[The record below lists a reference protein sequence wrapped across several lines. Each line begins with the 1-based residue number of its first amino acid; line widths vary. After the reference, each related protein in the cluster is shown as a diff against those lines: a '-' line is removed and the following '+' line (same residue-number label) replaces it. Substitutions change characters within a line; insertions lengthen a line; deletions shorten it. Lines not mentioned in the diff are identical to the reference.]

1 MSMLSPKRTK
11 FRKMQK
17 GHLRGN
23 AKGGDE
29 ISFGDFGLQVLSPG
43 WIPAP
48 QIEAARVAISRS
60 VKKFGKIYVRVFP
73 DHPFT
78 KKPAETRM
86 GTGKGGVE
94 GWVAG
99 VRPGRV
105 LFEGEGVSLDIAK
118 EAFHR
123 AHHKLSV
130 KTQLVARESV
140 L

>member
-1 MSMLSPKRTK
+1 MLTPRKPPGG
-11 FRKMQK
+11 FRKPHHADRH
-17 GHLRGN
+17 G
-23 AKGGDE
+23 ASKGGNKVV
-29 ISFGDFGLQVLSPG
+29 FGEFGIQALE
-43 WIPAP
+43 PAYVTNR

-94 GWVAG
+94 GWVAI
-99 VRPGRV
+99 VKPGRV
-105 LFEGEGVSLDIAK
+105 IFEVEGCTEEIAR

-123 AHHKLSV
+123 AHHKLPV
-130 KTQLVARESV
+130 KTHLVRRESA

>member
-23 AKGGDE
+23 AKGGDKV
-29 ISFGDFGLQVLSPG
+29 SFGDFGLQVTTPG
-43 WIPAP
+43 WITAR

-60 VKKFGKIYVRVFP
+60 VKKTGKLYVRVFP

-94 GWVAG
+94 GWVA
-99 VRPGRV
+99 VVKPGRV
-105 LFEGEGVSLDIAK
+105 IFEVEGVDATLAK
-118 EAFHR
+118 EAFLR
-123 AHHKLSV
+123 AHHKLPLRTHMVS
-130 KTQLVARESV
+130 REPV

>member
-1 MSMLSPKRTK
+1 MSMLSPKRSK

-17 GHLRGN
+17 GHLAGR
-23 AKGGDE
+23 AKGASE
-29 ISFGDFGLQVLSPG
+29 VSFGDYGLQVTSPG
-43 WIPAP
+43 WLTAR

-60 VKKFGKIYVRVFP
+60 VKRLGKIYVRVFP

-94 GWVAG
+94 GWVAV

-105 LFEGEGVSLDIAK
+105 IFEVEGVPLDIAK

-123 AHHKLSV
+123 AHHKLPV
-130 KTQLVARESV
+130 KTQLISRESV

>member
-17 GHLRGN
+17 GHLRGY
-23 AKGGDE
+23 AKGGDKV
-29 ISFGDFGLQVLSPG
+29 SFGDFGLQVMSPG
-43 WIPAP
+43 WLTAR

-60 VKKFGKIYVRVFP
+60 VKKLGKIYVRVFP

-94 GWVAG
+94 GWVAV

-105 LFEGEGVSLDIAK
+105 IFEVEGCSREIAE

-130 KTQLVARESV
+130 KTQLITREGA

>member
-17 GHLRGN
+17 GRTRGT
-23 AKGGDE
+23 AKGGNE
-29 ISFGDFGLQVLSPG
+29 VSFGDIGLQVLSPG
-43 WIPAP
+43 WITAR

-94 GWVAG
+94 GWVAV

-105 LFEGEGVSLDIAK
+105 IFEVEGVSAEIAK
-118 EAFHR
+118 VAFER
-123 AHHKLSV
+123 AHHKLPV
-130 KTQLVARESV
+130 KTHLIGRESA

>member
-1 MSMLSPKRTK
+1 MSMLSPKRSK

-17 GHLRGN
+17 GHLAGR
-23 AKGGDE
+23 AKGASE
-29 ISFGDFGLQVLSPG
+29 VSFGDYGLQVTSPG
-43 WIPAP
+43 WLTAR

-60 VKKFGKIYVRVFP
+60 VKRLGKIYVRVFP

-94 GWVAG
+94 GYVAV

-105 LFEGEGVSLDIAK
+105 IFEVEGVTLDIAK

-123 AHHKLSV
+123 AHHKLPV
-130 KTQLVARESV
+130 DTQLISRESV

>member
-11 FRKMQK
+11 FRKSHK
-17 GHLRGN
+17 GRTKGR

-29 ISFGDFGLQVLSPG
+29 VSFGDYGLQVTSPG
-43 WIPAP
+43 WLTSRE
-48 QIEAARVAISRS
+48 IEAARVAISRS
-60 VKKFGKIYVRVFP
+60 VKRLGKIYVRVFP
-73 DHPFT
+73 DHPVT

-86 GTGKGGVE
+86 GTGKGAVE
-94 GWVAG
+94 GWVAV

-105 LFEGEGVSLDIAK
+105 IFEVEGVTIEIAR

-130 KTQLVARESV
+130 KTQLISREMTI
-140 L
+140 

>member
-17 GHLRGN
+17 GHLRGRS
-23 AKGGDE
+23 KGADE
-29 ISFGDFGLQVLSPG
+29 VSFGDFGMQVTSPG
-43 WIPAP
+43 WITAR
-48 QIEAARVAISRS
+48 QIEAARVAISRE
-60 VKKFGKIYVRVFP
+60 VKKLGKIYVRVFP

-94 GWVAG
+94 GYVAV

-105 LFEGEGVSLDIAK
+105 IFEVEGVSMEIAK
-118 EAFHR
+118 LAFTR
-123 AHHKLSV
+123 AHHKLPID
-130 KTQLVARESV
+130 TQLISRESP

>member
-17 GHLRGN
+17 GRTRGF
-23 AKGGDE
+23 AKGANKVD
-29 ISFGDFGLQVLSPG
+29 FGDFGLQVLSPG
-43 WIPAP
+43 WITAR

-60 VKKFGKIYVRVFP
+60 VKRLGKIYVRVFP

-94 GWVAG
+94 GWVA
-99 VRPGRV
+99 VVKPGRV
-105 LFEGEGVSLDIAK
+105 IFEVEGVSLEIAK

-123 AHHKLSV
+123 AHHKLTV
-130 KTQLVARESV
+130 GTQLIARSSP

>member
-17 GHLRGN
+17 GHLRGY
-23 AKGGDE
+23 AKAGDKV
-29 ISFGDFGLQVLSPG
+29 SFGDYGLQVTSPG
-43 WIPAP
+43 WITAR

-60 VKKFGKIYVRVFP
+60 VKRLGKIYVRVFP

-94 GWVAG
+94 GYVAV

-105 LFEGEGVSLDIAK
+105 IFEVEGCGLEVAK

-123 AHHKLSV
+123 AHHKLPI
-130 KTQLVARESV
+130 KTQLITREGA

>member
-1 MSMLSPKRTK
+1 MSMLSPKRSK

-17 GHLRGN
+17 GHLRGM

-29 ISFGDFGLQVLSPG
+29 VSFGDFGMQVLEPG
-43 WIPAP
+43 WLTAR
-48 QIEAARVAISRS
+48 QIEAARVAISRH
-60 VKKFGKIYVRVFP
+60 VKKLGKVYIRVFP

-94 GWVAG
+94 GYVAV

-105 LFEGEGVSLDIAK
+105 IFEVEGVPYEVAK
-118 EAFHR
+118 VAFLR
-123 AHHKLSV
+123 ALHKLPIR
-130 KTQLVARESV
+130 TQLISRESP

>member
-11 FRKMQK
+11 FRKSHK
-17 GHLRGN
+17 GHLAGKS
-23 AKGGDE
+23 KGGNE
-29 ISFGDFGLQVLSPG
+29 VSFGDFGLQVLSPG
-43 WIPAP
+43 WITAR

-94 GWVAG
+94 GWVA
-99 VRPGRV
+99 VVKPGRV
-105 LFEGEGVSLDIAK
+105 IFEVEGCTEQIAR

-123 AHHKLSV
+123 AHHKLPI
-130 KTQLVARESV
+130 KTALIRRESA

>member
-11 FRKMQK
+11 FRKSHK
-17 GHLRGN
+17 GHLAGN
-23 AKGGDE
+23 SKGGNE
-29 ISFGDFGLQVLSPG
+29 VSFGDYGLQVLSPG
-43 WIPAP
+43 WLTAR
-48 QIEAARVAISRS
+48 QIEAARVAISRH
-60 VKKFGKIYVRVFP
+60 VKKQGKLYVRVFP

-94 GWVAG
+94 GWVA
-99 VRPGRV
+99 VVKPGKV
-105 LFEGEGVSLDIAK
+105 LFEVEGVPYEVAK
-118 EAFHR
+118 TAFER

-130 KTQLVARESV
+130 KTHLISREPV

>member
-11 FRKMQK
+11 FRKAHK
-17 GHLRGN
+17 GRT
-23 AKGGDE
+23 KGISKGATE
-29 ISFGDFGLQVLSPG
+29 VSFGDYGLQVLSPG
-43 WIPAP
+43 WITAR

-60 VKKFGKIYVRVFP
+60 VKKLGKVYTRVFP

-94 GWVAG
+94 GWVAV
-99 VRPGRV
+99 VRPGRII
-105 LFEGEGVSLDIAK
+105 FEVEGVSLQVAK

-123 AHHKLSV
+123 AHHKLPV
-130 KTQLVARESV
+130 KTHIVTREPV

>member
-17 GHLRGN
+17 GRTRGT
-23 AKGGDE
+23 AKGGNE
-29 ISFGDFGLQVLSPG
+29 VSFGDFGLQVLSPG
-43 WIPAP
+43 WITAR

-94 GWVAG
+94 GWVA
-99 VRPGRV
+99 VVKPGKV
-105 LFEGEGVSLDIAK
+105 LFEVEGVPYEVAK
-118 EAFHR
+118 AAFDR

-130 KTQLVARESV
+130 KTHLISREPV

>member
-11 FRKMQK
+11 FRKSQK
-17 GHLRGN
+17 GHLRGKS
-23 AKGGDE
+23 KGGTDV
-29 ISFGDFGLQVLSPG
+29 SFGDFGMQVTEPG
-43 WIPAP
+43 WITAR

-60 VKKFGKIYVRVFP
+60 VKKLGKIYVRVFP

-94 GWVAG
+94 GYVAV

-105 LFEGEGVSLDIAK
+105 IFEVEGWRLENAK

-123 AHHKLSV
+123 AHHKLPV
-130 KTQLVARESV
+130 KTALVSRESA